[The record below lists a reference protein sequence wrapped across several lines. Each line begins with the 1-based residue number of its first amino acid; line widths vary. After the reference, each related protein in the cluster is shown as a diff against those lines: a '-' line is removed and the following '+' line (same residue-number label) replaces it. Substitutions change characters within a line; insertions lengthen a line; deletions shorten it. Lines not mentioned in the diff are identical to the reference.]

1 MWVEKETK
9 MNKTSHLKT
18 VVSKSEWLC
27 DSHVGGGAVFNR
39 SHVRLFAMYSHHPL
53 VM

>member
-9 MNKTSHLKT
+9 MTHLKT

-39 SHVRLFAMYSHHPL
+39 SLVRLFAMYSHHPL